1 MSDNFNKSSNKSKR
15 PPDANADST
24 NKKQKL
30 DITQQSLSK
39 TNEPS
44 LNEEED
50 TNTDQ
55 FDTTQTK
62 NEDQLEYDFL
72 LESYSLE
79 RLEDKNLR
87 SWVWSH
93 FKRFK
98 INGVKR

>member
-1 MSDNFNKSSNKSKR
+1 MSDNSNKSNKKLKR
-15 PPDANADST
+15 TEDANAEST
-24 NKKQKL
+24 NKKQKF
-30 DITQQSLSK
+30 DPTQQSLSK
-39 TNEPS
+39 TIETS
-44 LNEEED
+44 LNEEND
-50 TNTDQ
+50 TNTEQ
-55 FDTTQTK
+55 CGTTQNK
-62 NEDQLEYDFL
+62 NEDQLDYDFL